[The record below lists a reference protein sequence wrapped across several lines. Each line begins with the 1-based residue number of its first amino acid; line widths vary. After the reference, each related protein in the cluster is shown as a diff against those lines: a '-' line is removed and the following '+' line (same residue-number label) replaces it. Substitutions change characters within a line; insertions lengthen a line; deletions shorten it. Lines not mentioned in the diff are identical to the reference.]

1 MTVEFFSALIPLKVY
16 KEINFAIVRAGK
28 ASNLKISQLQ
38 SSRALRHDITRLLES
53 LACLLFPL
61 GSNHL
66 DNTTLSNYPIM

>member
-16 KEINFAIVRAGK
+16 KEIDFTIVAGK

-66 DNTTLSNYPIM
+66 DNATLSNYPIM